1 MIFWIVHSLKTIL
14 WLQKEEKKQE
24 VKAPPP
30 PVLHA
35 KKDRSSSQKCKKK
48 EPEIETLI
56 HTDNKKDTKA
66 TVVVQGTQN
75 TRIKDAQPQ
84 VKIVKQDI
92 SEKESLMVPKEETR
106 RDRNV
111 EVKQCKTETK
121 SNVPWYLQD

>member
-1 MIFWIVHSLKTIL
+1 M
-14 WLQKEEKKQE
+14 
-24 VKAPPP
+24 
-30 PVLHA
+30 
-35 KKDRSSSQKCKKK
+35 
-48 EPEIETLI
+48 I

-84 VKIVKQDI
+84 VKIVKEDT

-111 EVKQCKTETK
+111 DVKQCKTETK